1 MGSQRVGHDW
11 VTELNWTDTLLKPLH
26 ECACT
31 LSLKHLWFYCSGKY
45 CFRRDPQCFP
55 GYHDGSA
62 RICLQGRRHRRG
74 GFDPWV
80 GKMPWRRAWQLT
92 PVFSPGESPG
102 QRSLAGYSPCGHK
115 ELDVTERL
123 RTLSDLLELFMYC
136 LTLLLELWMKFLSF
150 YSFILP
156 EWFNEYA

>member
-1 MGSQRVGHDW
+1 MVKNPPANGAD
-11 VTELNWTDTLLKPLH
+11 
-26 ECACT
+26 
-31 LSLKHLWFYCSGKY
+31 
-45 CFRRDPQCFP
+45 RREV
-55 GYHDGSA
+55 
-62 RICLQGRRHRRG
+62 G

-102 QRSLAGYSPCGHK
+102 QRSLAGYSPWGHK
-115 ELDVTERL
+115 ELDVTEQL

-136 LTLLLELWMKFLSF
+136 LTLLVELWMKFLSF
-150 YSFILP
+150 YSFILS